1 MNFKHNN
8 AAFSRRSLL
17 ALSSAPLIAGA
28 LAFAPQAQAGDYP
41 DKPIRLVV
49 PWAPGGATDVIAR
62 VIGQRIGQEL
72 GQSVVVDN
80 KPGAGGNI
88 GTALFVREKA
98 DGYTLL
104 MGTSSTNAVNPSLYA
119 RLPFDAKK
127 DFAPVAFIATV
138 PNILVVP
145 ASSSFKTYADVLK
158 AAKEKPGK
166 LTYGSAGNGSSQHL
180 AGSMLMKATG
190 LKMVHVPYKGSGPA
204 ASDLIAGHLDLM
216 IDTGSMPHIKS
227 GNLHALG
234 VASQKRIPALPD
246 VPTFAELGVP
256 NFNASAWYGIM
267 APAGTPEPIITK
279 LNVTINKILKEPAI
293 IKRLHDF
300 GAVVEGGSAPQFK
313 DFALSEIDRYAK
325 IVKESGA
332 TVE

>member
-1 MNFKHNN
+1 MKTHPSTQ
-8 AAFSRRSLL
+8 SRRNLCRTSL
-17 ALSSAPLIAGA
+17 AAA
-28 LAFAPQAQAGDYP
+28 LAAMSVFALPTHAAEYP
-41 DKPIRLVV
+41 EKPIKLVV

-88 GTALFVREKA
+88 GTAGFVREKA

-104 MGTSSTNAVNPSLYA
+104 MGTSSTNAVNPSLYS
-119 RLPFDAKK
+119 RLPFDARK
-127 DFAPVAFIATV
+127 DFAPVVLIATV

-145 ASSSFKTYADVLK
+145 ASSPFKKLDDVLN
-158 AAKEKPGK
+158 AAKANPGK

-190 LKMVHVPYKGSGPA
+190 LKLNHVPYKGSGPA
-204 ASDLIAGHLDLM
+204 ASDLIAGHLDIML
-216 IDTGSMPHIKS
+216 DTGSMPHIKS
-227 GNLHALG
+227 GNLKALA
-234 VASQKRIPALPD
+234 VASQKRIPALPE
-246 VPTFAELGVP
+246 VPTFAELGIP

-267 APAGTPEPIITK
+267 APAGTPEPIVAK
-279 LNVTINKILKEPAI
+279 LNGVINKILKEPEVV
-293 IKRLHDF
+293 KRLHDF
-300 GAVVEGGSAPQFK
+300 GAVVEGGTAQEFKAFSA
-313 DFALSEIDRYAK
+313 SEIDRYGK

-332 TVE
+332 SIE